1 MIEIIVS
8 PTFNRNTRS
17 LKKKY
22 RNVLKDV
29 EPLLEQ
35 LESGETPGDQVVGIG
50 YSVFKVRVKNS
61 DNQKGKSGCYR
72 LMYYLKTSFNVL
84 LLTIYIKSEQDD
96 VAAEDLRMLIEE
108 YDRSSRQLPET
119 Q

>member
-1 MIEIIVS
+1 MIEVIAS

-22 RNVLKDV
+22 RNILQDV
-29 EPLLEQ
+29 DPLLEQ
-35 LESGETPGDQVVGIG
+35 LESGETPGNQVVGIG

-61 DNQKGKSGCYR
+61 DNQKGKSGGYR
-72 LMYYLKTSFNVL
+72 LMYYLKTSSNVL
-84 LLTIYIKSEQDD
+84 LLTIYSKSEQDD
-96 VAAEDLRMLIEE
+96 VSVEDLRAIIEE